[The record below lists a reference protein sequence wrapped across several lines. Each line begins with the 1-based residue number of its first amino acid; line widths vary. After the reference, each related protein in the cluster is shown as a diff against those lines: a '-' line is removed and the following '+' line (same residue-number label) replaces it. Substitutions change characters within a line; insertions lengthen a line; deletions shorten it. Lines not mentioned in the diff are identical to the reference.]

1 MTYHNAHAA
10 IVILGILVTGGGI
23 LCITKRLAEWRAA
36 SKRKDE
42 AFKKYMEGVWYV

>member
-1 MTYHNAHAA
+1 MTYANIHAA
-10 IVILGILVTGGGI
+10 IVILGILATGGGI

-42 AFKKYMEGVWYV
+42 AFRKFKWGDWV